1 MQVSNLRVEIAGFP
15 INDYRVL
22 GADLEFRTL
31 DPIGHSYADQ
41 RSAWRQLSTDE
52 IALHF
57 RLNTIVGQW
66 LTDKFTGA
74 QREEEEYQQGSTTA
88 A

>member
-1 MQVSNLRVEIAGFP
+1 MQVSTLRIEMAGFP
-15 INDYRVL
+15 INDYRIL

-31 DPIGHSYADQ
+31 QPGGYLYADS
-41 RSAWRQLSTDE
+41 RSTWRRLTPGD

-66 LTDKFTGA
+66 LTDKVTGA
-74 QREEEEYQQGSTTA
+74 SSR
-88 A
+88 

>member
-31 DPIGHSYADQ
+31 DPVGHSYPDQ
-41 RSAWRQLSTDE
+41 RSTWRQLSTDE

-57 RLNTIVGQW
+57 RLNTVVGQW
-66 LTDKFTGA
+66 LTDKLTGA
-74 QREEEEYQQGSTTA
+74 QREEEWQQGSTA
-88 A
+88 AA